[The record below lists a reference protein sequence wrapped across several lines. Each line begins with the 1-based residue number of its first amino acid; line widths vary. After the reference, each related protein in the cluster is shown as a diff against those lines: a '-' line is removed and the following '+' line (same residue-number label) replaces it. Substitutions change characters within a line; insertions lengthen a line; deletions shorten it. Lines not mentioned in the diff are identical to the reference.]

1 MNDPEQAQ
9 PGEEQTLHFF
19 LTQPLSVWNAE
30 ICLGP
35 GSAPRRNRLAY
46 GSKRIPRT
54 AELRSLLFGGHKTAS
69 SPVYFLQY
77 ADDKRAFI
85 YSFLHGSGVLVFS
98 SNQQPLLRPLQPRPL
113 PFCSDP
119 SPCSEGPSLF
129 TFKGNS
135 FAKFRVN
142 FLPNYL

>member
-19 LTQPLSVWNAE
+19 LTQPLSVWNAG
-30 ICLGP
+30 ICLRP

-54 AELRSLLFGGHKTAS
+54 AERRLLLFGGHKTAS
-69 SPVYFLQY
+69 VAIYFFQY
-77 ADDKRAFI
+77 ADDKQAFI
-85 YSFLHGSGVLVFS
+85 YLFFHGSGAFLAALAISNRYSAPFS
-98 SNQQPLLRPLQPRPL
+98 SG
-113 PFCSDP
+113 P
-119 SPCSEGPSLF
+119 SPF
-129 TFKGNS
+129 TFKGNIC
-135 FAKFRVN
+135 AKFRLK